1 MNQVKKTVSFK
12 NLKPIFKYCPQTRKM
27 NPTFSII
34 LLQTES
40 APDWVLFLGRFHPL
54 IVHLPIGILIV
65 AALIEFFARQPR
77 FSALRQANRFILFWG
92 AVSASFACAAGYM
105 LSLSGGYEQD
115 ALDTHALLGYAVAGT
130 AWLAYLLKCS
140 RGMVR
145 KAFIP
150 VFGISLLLVSAAGHF
165 GGNLTHGSDYL
176 TQYMPQPLRKVAGL
190 PPRQDTDLAAKKI
203 TDINQ
208 ALVYQDLVRPALNQ
222 SCVACHN
229 AEKQKGKLRM
239 DTPELLTK
247 GGKNGAIFVAGNAEQ
262 SEMIKRLHLPLED
275 EHHMPPKGKTQLTEN
290 QIAMLTWW
298 IGQGAPFDRKVA
310 ELNVTDGVK
319 PILASFADGGG
330 GAGKGGETSESG
342 KLSPALL
349 AKVPVADAKALD
361 ALRKINVLII
371 PVAQANNLLEISFV
385 NAKNFNDSQA
395 KLLASVAEQTV
406 WLKLSHTQAGDQT
419 LSELAKFKHLNRL
432 HLEFTDITDAGL
444 KHLKNLPYLESLNL
458 YGTQITDA
466 GLKELASLKSLK
478 TLYLWQTNVTP
489 QGAAELQKALPDT
502 EINTGM
508 TEEEETATVK
518 KLVSDRK

>member
-1 MNQVKKTVSFK
+1 
-12 NLKPIFKYCPQTRKM
+12 M
-27 NPTFSII
+27 NPRFSVI
-34 LLQTES
+34 LLQTET

-54 IVHLPIGILIV
+54 IVHLPIGILVI

-77 FSALRQANRFILFWG
+77 FAALRQANRFILFWG
-92 AVSASFACAAGYM
+92 AVGATFACVAGYM

-130 AWLAYLLKCS
+130 AWLAYLLKRS
-140 RGMVR
+140 RGVVR

-150 VFGISLLLVSAAGHF
+150 TFAASVLLVSAAGHF

-190 PPRQDTDLAAKKI
+190 PLRQDTNLTARKI

-208 ALVYQDLVRPALNQ
+208 ALVYQDLVRPALEQ
-222 SCVACHN
+222 SCTGCHN

-247 GGKNGAIFVAGNAEQ
+247 GGKNGPVFVAGNADQ

-290 QIAMLTWW
+290 QIAMLMWW
-298 IGQGAPFDRKVA
+298 IGQGAPFNQKVA
-310 ELNVTDGVK
+310 ELKVNDEVK
-319 PILASFADGGG
+319 PILASFANGGG
-330 GAGKGGETSESG
+330 VGAGKGGEEIATG
-342 KLSPALL
+342 KISPALL

-361 ALRKINVLII
+361 SLRKINVLII

-395 KLLASVAEQTV
+395 KLLAPVAGQTV

-419 LSELAKFKHLNRL
+419 LAELAKFKHLNRL
-432 HLEFTDITDAGL
+432 HLEFTNITDAGL
-444 KHLKNLPYLESLNL
+444 KHLKHLPYLESLNL
-458 YGTQITDA
+458 YGTQVTDA

-489 QGAAELQKALPDT
+489 QGAAALQKSLPGT

-508 TEEEETATVK
+508 TEQQETADVK